1 MNWDQVEGN
10 WKQFKGKIKEQWGAL
25 SDDEIAVINGK
36 RFSIREFLLGNEA
49 VVPAALRPRLKAFLY
64 ELMTGFREIAPALS
78 LSKIRF

>member
-1 MNWDQVEGN
+1 LWVLPCLRVPRPHHCHVELDP
-10 WKQFKGKIKEQWGAL
+10 ATL
-25 SDDEIAVINGK
+25 ATINGK

-49 VVPAALRPRLKAFLY
+49 AVPPAHRTALKGFLY